1 MKTHRRWP
9 PDEEAIHG
17 TPDERLVPVD
27 PPPNRRRPVGDHSLD
42 AMATRAGKS
51 VRHLNRLFVGHVRI
65 TPARYVERVR
75 VAAAKELLRR
85 SSDPLATVASR
96 SGFGSAETMRRTFR
110 RAGHGTPGAHRHRNP
125 PAPSGR

>member
-1 MKTHRRWP
+1 MRKPSTGLPMSDSFRSILRR
-9 PDEEAIHG
+9 
-17 TPDERLVPVD
+17 VVD
-27 PPPNRRRPVGDHSLD
+27 DPAGNHSLD
-42 AMATRAGKS
+42 VMAATAGVS
-51 VRHLNRLFVGHVRI
+51 VRVLNRLFVEHAGT
-65 TPARYVERVR
+65 TPARFVERVR